1 MHKIR
6 GEGAYITLRTR
17 RKRRWERA
25 ILMATAM
32 FTLVSPCAGG
42 SVPSVR
48 AQGSQRTG
56 VYVYDG
62 GNAAYRD
69 EDAAYIDQ
77 MFYSF
82 ALFRS
87 GHVSVAHWENGKK
100 FLAYI
105 RKHPNITPILSIGGW
120 GADGFSQAA
129 ATADGRAAFTSEV
142 LQRMEEYGF
151 LGADIDWEYPGSS
164 VAGIE
169 SSPADRENYTLLL
182 QALRTGLDALTAA
195 DGKPRRLC
203 IALSASPEMI
213 PSLQCA
219 EVGAIVD
226 QVNLMTY
233 DQQEPEIASHHSALF
248 ASPQAAASATA
259 SVQAYI
265 RAGIPAGKI
274 MLGVAFYGHRWATH
288 DPAPLGRPA
297 TYKDTLSYAAIA
309 KLIRKSPGSVYFDDA
324 AQAPYYANGKVFISY
339 DDERSIASKARYA
352 LENGLMGVFAWEY
365 SSLPDGS
372 LVAAMRLP

>member
-1 MHKIR
+1 
-6 GEGAYITLRTR
+6 
-17 RKRRWERA
+17 
-25 ILMATAM
+25 MATAM
-32 FTLVSPCAGG
+32 LTLCGVSPFV
-42 SVPSVR
+42 SSDMPSAR

-62 GNAAYRD
+62 SNAKYRD

-82 ALFRS
+82 AFLRR
-87 GHVSVAHWENGKK
+87 GHVSVSHWKNSKK

-105 RKHPNITPILSIGGW
+105 RKHPNITPVLSIGGW

-129 ATADGRAAFTSEV
+129 GTADGRAAFAAEV
-142 LQRMEEYGF
+142 LQLMEKYGF

-169 SSPADRENYTLLL
+169 SSPADRENYTQLL
-182 QALRTGLDALTAA
+182 QALRTGMDALTAA
-195 DGKPRRLC
+195 DGKPRMLC

-219 EVGAIVD
+219 EIGGIVD

-233 DQQEPEIASHHSALF
+233 DQQEPDIASHHSALF
-248 ASPQAAASATA
+248 ASPQAAASAAA
-259 SVQAYI
+259 SVQAYT
-265 RAGIPAGKI
+265 RAGIPAAKI
-274 MLGVAFYGHRWATH
+274 MLGAAFYGHRWTTR
-288 DPAPLGRPA
+288 DLAPLGHPA
-297 TYKDTLSYAAIA
+297 AYKDTLPYTAIA
-309 KLIRKSPGSVYFDDA
+309 KLIRKSPDSVFFDEV
-324 AQAPYYANGKVFISY
+324 AQAPYFYNGKVFISY
-339 DDERSIASKARYA
+339 DDERSIAGKARYA

-365 SSLPDGS
+365 SSLPDES